1 MLGSGAAALTPFT
14 SAGIEVEEVQLVR
27 LSVQTHLGCCVLMLV
42 FIMPYGAGGEDL
54 SIPPLKMSKPPSA
67 EAKVTYLVSAGVKTS
82 THTEGCVAIVTG
94 LLR

>member
-14 SAGIEVEEVQLVR
+14 SAGIEVEEVQFVR

-42 FIMPYGAGGEDL
+42 FIMPYGVGGDL

-67 EAKVTYLVSAGVKTS
+67 EVKVTYLVSAGVKTS
-82 THTEGCVAIVTG
+82 THTEGCVSTVTG